1 MPKEERDASLQE
13 AKLLSALHH
22 PNIVTCLES
31 FTERGKLCI
40 VQDYCAGGDLYQRVK
55 AQRGAPLPETTIV
68 DWFTEI
74 LLGLKHVHDRKV
86 LHRDLK
92 TQNVFLTAD
101 GRCKL
106 GDFGV
111 SKVLAGTH
119 QLASTAVGTPYYL
132 SPEICENKPYDHKS
146 DVWSLGCIL
155 YELCAQRHPF
165 DGASLKLLIVKI
177 LRGVYP
183 PVPARYGKTLCDTIR
198 EMLSRDP
205 ARRPSVNDLLARR
218 PFRDAAKRLLDDDV
232 HADEFSHTVLHGE
245 KKGASPTVSREPI
258 KLRGRPVPKVSG
270 AERKS
275 AATSAGDASRAERSP
290 TAAAKC
296 AANDARRA
304 GARAAPVGRGLIAPR
319 RDYPNPAP
327 LPARPRPTP
336 SVGSEDARRRA
347 AVADAAEKRRL
358 AAEINAKNAAIH
370 EERLRA
376 ARERERERARER
388 EREAAERRRA
398 AEAARDAA
406 RREFKARQAE
416 ARANRRRASDAPPLE
431 IFVGGDVAS
440 RARARAH
447 ARVHT
452 PPEMGVWPSRRP
464 TPTQP
469 RLSQP
474 QPQPRYF
481 GGGPVEA
488 LPADRRRAALS
499 ARDEATREAPP
510 LPLARARTPADAAA
524 ARRLVYEENRA
535 AAERNR
541 ARVER
546 EERGPSLVSAGNAL
560 KVAYERHRTT
570 STPPPAPATPSRD
583 GRDFDRGSRG
593 NQARI
598 ADEEET
604 RRRAFWEGRAA
615 AERNRRRAMEDEF
628 SGGAGVD
635 VGVSEEGA
643 RLLIDPGTGVYGALG
658 ADTAPPDD
666 EELVR
671 AKRDAAEE
679 KAAEETARG
688 ERLSTEDSRAR
699 ADSPPSES
707 KPVADVRA
715 PATSH
720 KRRTPPSSSS
730 DESETDAMD
739 LEESFELPSKFYL
752 DGRTVRLPD
761 VDAEASAGKRAA
773 ALRAHLRERLGE
785 GKFDA
790 AYRALD
796 ELDER
801 DDEDKVVGR
810 LCEVMGEDVAY
821 LGLVHQLLVCEDGAA
836 REEDAAR

>member
-68 DWFTEI
+68 DWFTVR
-74 LLGLKHVHDRKV
+74 LLGMKHLHDRKV

-275 AATSAGDASRAERSP
+275 AATSAGDASRGAIAHRGGVRGE
-290 TAAAKC
+290 
-296 AANDARRA
+296 RRA
-304 GARAAPVGRGLIAPR
+304 TRGRAPR
-319 RDYPNPAP
+319 PSGGSHRAPARLPDPAP

-358 AAEINAKNAAIH
+358 AAEISTKNAAMH
-370 EERLRA
+370 ERRLRA
-376 ARERERERARER
+376 AREARART
-388 EREAAERRRA
+388 
-398 AEAARDAA
+398 
-406 RREFKARQAE
+406 
-416 ARANRRRASDAPPLE
+416 
-431 IFVGGDVAS
+431 
-440 RARARAH
+440 RARARRGRRNVDAPPGGEGRR
-447 ARVHT
+447 ATRVQGA
-452 PPEMGVWPSRRP
+452 P
-464 TPTQP
+464 
-469 RLSQP
+469 
-474 QPQPRYF
+474 
-481 GGGPVEA
+481 GGG
-488 LPADRRRAALS
+488 
-499 ARDEATREAPP
+499 AREQTTRE
-510 LPLARARTPADAAA
+510 
-524 ARRLVYEENRA
+524 
-535 AAERNR
+535 
-541 ARVER
+541 
-546 EERGPSLVSAGNAL
+546 
-560 KVAYERHRTT
+560 
-570 STPPPAPATPSRD
+570 
-583 GRDFDRGSRG
+583 
-593 NQARI
+593 
-598 ADEEET
+598 
-604 RRRAFWEGRAA
+604 
-615 AERNRRRAMEDEF
+615 
-628 SGGAGVD
+628 
-635 VGVSEEGA
+635 
-643 RLLIDPGTGVYGALG
+643 
-658 ADTAPPDD
+658 
-666 EELVR
+666 
-671 AKRDAAEE
+671 
-679 KAAEETARG
+679 
-688 ERLSTEDSRAR
+688 
-699 ADSPPSES
+699 
-707 KPVADVRA
+707 
-715 PATSH
+715 
-720 KRRTPPSSSS
+720 
-730 DESETDAMD
+730 
-739 LEESFELPSKFYL
+739 
-752 DGRTVRLPD
+752 
-761 VDAEASAGKRAA
+761 
-773 ALRAHLRERLGE
+773 
-785 GKFDA
+785 
-790 AYRALD
+790 
-796 ELDER
+796 
-801 DDEDKVVGR
+801 
-810 LCEVMGEDVAY
+810 
-821 LGLVHQLLVCEDGAA
+821 
-836 REEDAAR
+836 

>member
-1 MPKEERDASLQE
+1 M
-13 AKLLSALHH
+13 
-22 PNIVTCLES
+22 
-31 FTERGKLCI
+31 
-40 VQDYCAGGDLYQRVK
+40 
-55 AQRGAPLPETTIV
+55 
-68 DWFTEI
+68 
-74 LLGLKHVHDRKV
+74 
-86 LHRDLK
+86 
-92 TQNVFLTAD
+92 
-101 GRCKL
+101 
-106 GDFGV
+106 
-111 SKVLAGTH
+111 
-119 QLASTAVGTPYYL
+119 
-132 SPEICENKPYDHKS
+132 
-146 DVWSLGCIL
+146 
-155 YELCAQRHPF
+155 
-165 DGASLKLLIVKI
+165 
-177 LRGVYP
+177 
-183 PVPARYGKTLCDTIR
+183 
-198 EMLSRDP
+198 
-205 ARRPSVNDLLARR
+205 
-218 PFRDAAKRLLDDDV
+218 
-232 HADEFSHTVLHGE
+232 
-245 KKGASPTVSREPI
+245 
-258 KLRGRPVPKVSG
+258 
-270 AERKS
+270 
-275 AATSAGDASRAERSP
+275 
-290 TAAAKC
+290 
-296 AANDARRA
+296 
-304 GARAAPVGRGLIAPR
+304 
-319 RDYPNPAP
+319 
-327 LPARPRPTP
+327 
-336 SVGSEDARRRA
+336 
-347 AVADAAEKRRL
+347 
-358 AAEINAKNAAIH
+358 
-370 EERLRA
+370 
-376 ARERERERARER
+376 
-388 EREAAERRRA
+388 
-398 AEAARDAA
+398 
-406 RREFKARQAE
+406 
-416 ARANRRRASDAPPLE
+416 
-431 IFVGGDVAS
+431 
-440 RARARAH
+440 
-447 ARVHT
+447 
-452 PPEMGVWPSRRP
+452 
-464 TPTQP
+464 
-469 RLSQP
+469 
-474 QPQPRYF
+474 
-481 GGGPVEA
+481 EA